1 MTTTRHYHTVSL
13 ALLALLLAAPAVA
26 TAQSTSTTP
35 PRWEFNVSSGR
46 LVPTGA
52 QRTAITGGGVTAAQL
67 SFVPGPIAVT
77 TTLGWARTRD
87 LGLPN
92 QPRLDAFLVDIGAEL
107 RAPRVRL
114 GKVALAP
121 FGGAGMGLRSY
132 NHRSLAI
139 DATHNL
145 AGFLGG
151 GVEAGLGRVR
161 LRVEL
166 RDYVSGFKALDGSDR
181 GMIRNDMAILAGLR
195 LAPHR

>member
-1 MTTTRHYHTVSL
+1 MTTTRRSQNVRL
-13 ALLALLLAAPAVA
+13 ALLALLLAAPIVA
-26 TAQSTSTTP
+26 SAQSTTSIP
-35 PRWEFNVSSGR
+35 PRWEFIVSSGK
-46 LVPTGA
+46 LMPTGA
-52 QRTAITGGGVTAAQL
+52 QRSAIAGGGVTAAQL

-87 LGLPN
+87 LAMPSR
-92 QPRLDAFLVDIGAEL
+92 PRLDAFLVDIGAEL
-107 RAPRVRL
+107 RVPRVRL

-121 FGGAGMGLRSY
+121 FAGAGMGLRSY

-139 DATHNL
+139 NATHTL

-166 RDYVSGFKALDGSDR
+166 RDYVSAFTALDGGGRSTT
-181 GMIRNDMAILAGLR
+181 RNDMVLLAGLR
-195 LAPHR
+195 LAPRR